1 MIPPMEPAKGTH
13 LVELPDDAFALL
25 VVGHGAGSPARA
37 PFLAGF
43 CAAAAK
49 LGLGTLRFDFPYM
62 AAGRRA
68 PDRAPLLIESMRS
81 AVAAATDAAGGVPV
95 FAGGKS
101 MGGRMASMAASEG
114 GLPVRGLVFLGYPL
128 HPPGKPDRLRDEHLA
143 DIDVPMLFLQ
153 GTRDALARID
163 LLRPVVE
170 RLGARAELVEI
181 EGADHSFRRPGGP
194 RDAAA
199 IGAELAEPAASFA
212 RRAAAAPAGSRGGP
226 SSP

>member
-1 MIPPMEPAKGTH
+1 MAGIIPPMGPADATH
-13 LVELPDDAFALL
+13 LLEMPHDAFALL

-43 CAAAAK
+43 CAAAAE

-68 PDRAPLLIESMRS
+68 PDRAPVLVESVRS
-81 AVAAATDAAGGVPV
+81 AVAAAADIAGGLPV
-95 FAGGKS
+95 LAGGKS
-101 MGGRMASMAASEG
+101 MGGRMASMAAAEG
-114 GLPVRGLVFLGYPL
+114 DLPVAGLVFLGYPL
-128 HPPGKPDRLRDEHLA
+128 HPPGRPERLRDEHLA
-143 DIDVPMLFLQ
+143 RVDVPMLFLQ

-170 RLGARAELVEI
+170 RLGPRAELVEV
-181 EGADHSFRRPGGP
+181 EGADHSFRRAGGP

-199 IGAELAEPAASFA
+199 IGSGLADPAAAFA
-212 RRAAAAPAGSRGGP
+212 RRVAASAG
-226 SSP
+226 